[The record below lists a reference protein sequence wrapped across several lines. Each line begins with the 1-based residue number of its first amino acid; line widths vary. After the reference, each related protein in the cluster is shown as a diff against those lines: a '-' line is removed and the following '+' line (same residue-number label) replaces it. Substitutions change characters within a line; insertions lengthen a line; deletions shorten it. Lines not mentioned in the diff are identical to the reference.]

1 MRHGTKKT
9 QRIGSNREHSTSI
22 IRNLAVSVIINEKV
36 QTTRPRGKAVQPFV
50 EKLIT
55 MAKKN
60 DVANAIRFIEAALQ
74 HDSASKKI
82 VEELLKRYADRT
94 SGFTRLLRVGNR
106 KGDNAPLVQLE
117 LLA

>member
-1 MRHGTKKT
+1 MRHRVKKT
-9 QRIGSNREHSTSI
+9 QRLGIDREHSTSI
-22 IRNLAVSVIINEKV
+22 VRSIAISVIINEKV

-55 MAKKN
+55 TAKN
-60 DVANAIRFIEAALQ
+60 NTAANAARLIEKELQ
-74 HDSASKKI
+74 HDSACKKVI
-82 VEELLKRYADRT
+82 EELLKRYESRT

-117 LLA
+117 LV

>member
-1 MRHGTKKT
+1 MRHRVKKT
-9 QRIGSNREHSTSI
+9 QRLGIDREHSTSI
-22 IRNLAVSVIINEKV
+22 VRSLAVSLIINEKV
-36 QTTRPRGKAVQPFV
+36 RTTRPRAKAAQPFV

-55 MAKKN
+55 AAKKN
-60 DVANAIRFIEAALQ
+60 TTANAIRLIEKELQ

-82 VEELLKRYADRT
+82 LEELLKRYETRT

-117 LLA
+117 LV